1 MIVKLKQMVELA
13 VGKLVK
19 IKKEDEI
26 MKLLSNFL
34 ILFLSIIVFAMPV
47 FAANWKEIAPKRY
60 IDVNSYQYL
69 QDPLYPNRY
78 AFWVKHLN
86 DGSKYFK
93 NIEKQ
98 EGKKVWYVL
107 TRLGV
112 DCNNKS
118 LTVLD
123 SIYYDLSRQVIL
135 SQNYSIYS
143 GWNSIVP
150 ESFGD
155 FYYHIICQPKRHY

>member
-1 MIVKLKQMVELA
+1 MVKLA
-13 VGKLVK
+13 VGKN
-19 IKKEDEI
+19 EDEI

-34 ILFLSIIVFAMPV
+34 ILFLSIIVFVMPV

-60 IDVNSYQYL
+60 IDVNSYQHL
-69 QDPLYPNRY
+69 QNPLYPNRY
-78 AFWVKHLN
+78 AFWEKNLN
-86 DGSKYFK
+86 DGAKHFK
-93 NIEKQ
+93 DIEKQ

-118 LTVLD
+118 LTILD

-155 FYYHIICQPKRHY
+155 FYYHIICQPKRYY